1 MHENN
6 VLNTAGV
13 KKTPAKVINVL
24 LVGVGGQG
32 TILAGRVL
40 SRAALSLGGEVKVSD
55 IHGMAQRGGSV
66 VTQVRF
72 GPRVFAPVMAPGTAD
87 FLVAFEKLEARR
99 WLPYLRANGW
109 LIVNDQ
115 ELPPLPVLTGAAT
128 YPADLVGEMGRLVQN
143 TLVLDA
149 LDLARRAG
157 NVKAV
162 NMVLMGALARRLPI
176 SQAAWDEAMA
186 NSVPVK
192 FRDVNKK
199 AFQLGWEEGSGK

>member
-1 MHENN
+1 MNN
-6 VLNTAGV
+6 GV
-13 KKTPAKVINVL
+13 VNVL

-40 SRAALSLGGEVKVSD
+40 SRAAASLGGEVKVSD

-72 GPRVFAPVMAPGTAD
+72 GPRVYSPVMAPGTAD

-99 WLPYLRANGW
+99 WLYYLKDGGQ
-109 LIVNDQ
+109 LIVNNQ
-115 ELPPLPVLTGAAT
+115 ELPPLPVLTGAAV
-128 YPADLVGEMGRLVQN
+128 YPDNLVAEMEKLVKN
-143 TLVLDA
+143 MLVIDA

-176 SQAAWDEAMA
+176 SREAWEEALAA
-186 NSVPVK
+186 SVPDR
-192 FRDVNKK
+192 FLEVNKK
-199 AFQLGWEEGSGK
+199 AFNLGWDHNG

>member
-1 MHENN
+1 MNN
-6 VLNTAGV
+6 G
-13 KKTPAKVINVL
+13 VINVL

-40 SRAALSLGGEVKVSD
+40 SRAATSLGGEVKVSD

-72 GPRVFAPVMAPGTAD
+72 GPRVCSPVMAPGTAD

-99 WLPYLRANGW
+99 WLHYLKDGGQI
-109 LIVNDQ
+109 IVNNQ
-115 ELPPLPVLTGAAT
+115 ELPPLPVLTGAAI
-128 YPADLVGEMGRLVQN
+128 YPENLVAEMETLVQN
-143 TLVLDA
+143 LLVIDA

-176 SQAAWDEAMA
+176 SREAWEEALA
-186 NSVPVK
+186 GSVPER
-192 FRDVNKK
+192 FIEVNKK
-199 AFQLGWEEGSGK
+199 AFYLGWEEGL

>member
-1 MHENN
+1 MRVVNN
-6 VLNTAGV
+6 S
-13 KKTPAKVINVL
+13 VINVL

-40 SRAALSLGGEVKVSD
+40 SRAAISLGGEVKVSD

-72 GPRVFAPVMAPGTAD
+72 GHRVYAPVMAPGTAD

-99 WLPYLRANGW
+99 WLYYLKDGGQ

-115 ELPPLPVLTGAAT
+115 ELPPLPVLTGAAA
-128 YPADLVGEMGRLVQN
+128 YPAGLVAEMEKLVKN
-143 TLVLDA
+143 IVVIDA
-149 LDLARRAG
+149 LELARRVG
-157 NVKAV
+157 NLKTV

-176 SQAAWDEAMA
+176 SREAWEKALAD
-186 NSVPVK
+186 SVPER
-192 FRDVNKK
+192 FIEVNKK
-199 AFQLGWEEGSGK
+199 AFQMGWEAIA

>member
-1 MHENN
+1 MHN
-6 VLNTAGV
+6 G
-13 KKTPAKVINVL
+13 VINVL

-40 SRAALSLGGEVKVSD
+40 SRAAISLGGEVKVSD

-72 GPRVFAPVMAPGTAD
+72 GTRVYSPVMAPGTAD

-99 WLPYLRANGW
+99 WLHYLKNDGW

-128 YPADLVGEMGRLVQN
+128 YPENLIGEMGKKVSN
-143 TLVLDA
+143 MVVLDA
-149 LDLARRAG
+149 LELARRAG

-162 NMVLMGALARRLPI
+162 NMVLMGALARRLPMERE
-176 SQAAWDEAMA
+176 AWEKALA
-186 NSVPVK
+186 ESVPER
-192 FRDVNKK
+192 FLTVNKN
-199 AFQLGWEEGSGK
+199 AFQLGWEEGL

>member
-1 MHENN
+1 MPNE
-6 VLNTAGV
+6 VLN
-13 KKTPAKVINVL
+13 IL

-99 WLPYLRANGW
+99 WLPYLRADGW

-115 ELPPLPVLTGAAT
+115 EMPPLPVLTGAAT
-128 YPADLVGEMGRLVQN
+128 YPEDLVGEMGQLVKN
-143 TLVLDA
+143 MLVLNA

-176 SQAAWDEAMA
+176 SREAWEAALAS
-186 NSVPVK
+186 SVPGR
-192 FRDVNKK
+192 FLEVNKK
-199 AFQLGWEEGSGK
+199 AFHLGWEDSL

>member
-1 MHENN
+1 MPED
-6 VLNTAGV
+6 
-13 KKTPAKVINVL
+13 VINVL

-99 WLPYLRANGW
+99 WLPYLRADGW

-128 YPADLVGEMGRLVQN
+128 YPEDLVGEMGRLVKH
-143 TLVLDA
+143 TLALDA

-176 SQAAWDEAMA
+176 SRAAWEAA
-186 NSVPVK
+186 LASSVPGR
-192 FRDVNKK
+192 FLEVNKK
-199 AFQLGWEEGSGK
+199 AFQLGWEEGA

>member
-1 MHENN
+1 MRND
-6 VLNTAGV
+6 VV
-13 KKTPAKVINVL
+13 NVL

-40 SRAALSLGGEVKVSD
+40 SRAAISLGGEVKVSD

-72 GPRVFAPVMAPGTAD
+72 GPRVYAPVMAPGTAD

-99 WLPYLRANGW
+99 WLPYLKSGGW

-115 ELPPLPVLTGAAT
+115 EMPPLPVLTGAAT
-128 YPADLVGEMGRLVQN
+128 YPEDLAGEMGRLVN
-143 TLVLDA
+143 NMRVLDA

-157 NVKAV
+157 NIKTV
-162 NMVLMGALARRLPI
+162 NIVLMGALARYLPI
-176 SQAAWDEAMA
+176 SRAAWEEALA
-186 NSVPVK
+186 ASVPER
-192 FRDVNKK
+192 FLEVNKK
-199 AFQLGWEEGSGK
+199 AFQMGWEEGRDQ

>member
-1 MHENN
+1 MRIMSNE
-6 VLNTAGV
+6 
-13 KKTPAKVINVL
+13 VINVL

-40 SRAALSLGGEVKVSD
+40 SRAALSLEGEVKVSD

-99 WLPYLRANGW
+99 WLPYLRAEGW

-115 ELPPLPVLTGAAT
+115 EMPPLPVLTGVAT
-128 YPADLVGEMGRLVQN
+128 YPEDLVGEMGRLVKN
-143 TLVLDA
+143 MLALHA
-149 LDLARRAG
+149 LDLARLAG

-176 SQAAWDEAMA
+176 SREAWENALAD
-186 NSVPVK
+186 SVPER
-192 FRDVNKK
+192 FLEVNRK
-199 AFQLGWEEGSGK
+199 AFQLGWEGGGE

>member
-1 MHENN
+1 MKKMSND
-6 VLNTAGV
+6 VL
-13 KKTPAKVINVL
+13 NVL

-40 SRAALSLGGEVKVSD
+40 SRAAISLGGEVKVSD

-72 GPRVFAPVMAPGTAD
+72 GPRVYAPVIAPGTAD

-99 WLPYLRANGW
+99 WLPYLKAGGC

-115 ELPPLPVLTGAAT
+115 EMPPLPVLTGAAT
-128 YPADLVGEMGRLVQN
+128 YPTDLVAVMGKLVQN
-143 TLVLDA
+143 LVVLDA

-157 NVKAV
+157 NVKTV
-162 NMVLMGALARRLPI
+162 NMVLMGALARRLSI
-176 SQAAWDEAMA
+176 SREAWEEALAA
-186 NSVPVK
+186 SVPER
-192 FRDVNKK
+192 FLEVNKK
-199 AFQLGWEEGSGK
+199 AFNLGWEQ

>member
-1 MHENN
+1 MSN
-6 VLNTAGV
+6 A
-13 KKTPAKVINVL
+13 VINVL

-72 GPRVFAPVMAPGTAD
+72 GPRVYAPVMAAGTAD

-99 WLPYLRANGW
+99 WLPYLKAGGW
-109 LIVNDQ
+109 LIVNNQ
-115 ELPPLPVLTGAAT
+115 EMPPLPVLTGAAT
-128 YPADLVGEMGRLVQN
+128 YPEDLVAAMDQVVKN
-143 TLVLDA
+143 MLVLDA
-149 LDLARRAG
+149 MALARRAG

-162 NMVLMGALARRLPI
+162 NMALMGALARRLPI
-176 SQAAWDEAMA
+176 SRAAWEKALAD
-186 NSVPVK
+186 SVPER
-192 FRDVNKK
+192 FLEVNKK
-199 AFQLGWEEGSGK
+199 AFQLGWEEGGE

>member
-1 MHENN
+1 MSN
-6 VLNTAGV
+6 G
-13 KKTPAKVINVL
+13 VINVL

-40 SRAALSLGGEVKVSD
+40 SLAALSLGGEVKVSD

-72 GPRVFAPVMAPGTAD
+72 GPRVYAPVMAPGTAD

-99 WLPYLRANGW
+99 WLPYLKLDGW

-115 ELPPLPVLTGAAT
+115 EMPPLPVLTGAGT
-128 YPADLVGEMGRLVQN
+128 YPEDLVGEMGRLVN
-143 TLVLDA
+143 NMLALDA
-149 LDLARRAG
+149 LELARRAG
-157 NVKAV
+157 NVKSA

-176 SQAAWDEAMA
+176 SREAWEEALA
-186 NSVPVK
+186 VSVPGR
-192 FRDVNKK
+192 FLEVNRK
-199 AFQLGWEEGSGK
+199 AFYLGWDQNG

>member
-1 MHENN
+1 MHN
-6 VLNTAGV
+6 G
-13 KKTPAKVINVL
+13 VINVL

-40 SRAALSLGGEVKVSD
+40 SRAAISLGGEVKVSD

-72 GPRVFAPVMAPGTAD
+72 GTRVYSPVMAPGTAD

-99 WLPYLRANGW
+99 WLHYLKNDGW

-128 YPADLVGEMGRLVQN
+128 YPENLIGEMGKKVSN
-143 TLVLDA
+143 MVVLDA
-149 LDLARRAG
+149 LELARRAG

-176 SQAAWDEAMA
+176 SREAWEEALAA
-186 NSVPVK
+186 SVPER
-192 FRDVNKK
+192 FLEINNK
-199 AFQLGWEEGSGK
+199 AFQMGWGALA

>member
-1 MHENN
+1 MPNE
-6 VLNTAGV
+6 VLN
-13 KKTPAKVINVL
+13 IL

-99 WLPYLRANGW
+99 WLPYLRADGW

-115 ELPPLPVLTGAAT
+115 EMPPLPVLTGAAT
-128 YPADLVGEMGRLVQN
+128 YPEDLVGEMGRLVKN
-143 TLVLDA
+143 MLVLNA

-176 SQAAWDEAMA
+176 SREAWEAALAS
-186 NSVPVK
+186 SVPGR
-192 FRDVNKK
+192 FLEVNKK
-199 AFQLGWEEGSGK
+199 AFHLGWEDSL